1 MAGNEER
8 KTKIRVCGQN
18 HDVVQR
24 HLLKSSAAKYL
35 VNEDQIYDLEIST
48 PMYMCWAER
57 KKPRLEYAQ
66 LYNACYE
73 IRKEK
78 KQGYQILVC
87 WKTKRDEIN
96 ALTSYQRSVN
106 FIEIMSTYE
115 EWEASAQRGNIR
127 IIDISEYTKKEIEII
142 KRRYS
147 FWSEQKNKIKDTV
160 EIIKTSK
167 HIVSVDTSLIHI
179 SATCGRRVKALM
191 PKYNDERWRELL
203 NNKGVYKENVE
214 IYQQLKYNRWK
225 EIIETIKEDIYCKDD
240 LNLE

>member
-1 MAGNEER
+1 
-8 KTKIRVCGQN
+8 
-18 HDVVQR
+18 
-24 HLLKSSAAKYL
+24 
-35 VNEDQIYDLEIST
+35 
-48 PMYMCWAER
+48 
-57 KKPRLEYAQ
+57 
-66 LYNACYE
+66 
-73 IRKEK
+73 
-78 KQGYQILVC
+78 
-87 WKTKRDEIN
+87 
-96 ALTSYQRSVN
+96 
-106 FIEIMSTYE
+106 MSTYE

-147 FWSEQKNKIKDTV
+147 FVELSREKIKSIKDTV

-214 IYQQLKYNRWK
+214 IYQQQKYNRWK
-225 EIIETIKEDIYCKDD
+225 EIIEKIKEDIYCKDN